1 MTTRA
6 RRLALIFVVALGATA
21 ASRLYVRAGDFDL
34 PGTQPVTSSFPASAK
49 IQHEFVPPFGSGPA
63 GLAPC
68 SNCHAGGPGQPARPL
83 SAWEG
88 SMMAHAAR
96 DFLFYAQLDLV
107 NADVPGMGDMCL
119 RCHSPVG
126 WLEGRSSD
134 LTGRAFV
141 QKDLFGVQ
149 CHACHRL
156 VDPLL
161 VSTDPGHMDVANI
174 LNGLNPA
181 PPGPG
186 VPPTFGNGMFVMDPK
201 HTRRGP
207 YSKAQMAGHGSEV
220 VGEGLDWSAV
230 NTMGTLHPAMGSAF
244 HRSGNL
250 CGTCHDVSNPK
261 DCLPGFGAGQTQKC
275 FPIERTWSEW
285 RHSAF
290 FARGEAGNCQSCH
303 MSGPLNGVGFGA
315 PCEGGAD
322 LGHLND
328 IHFHDLTGGN
338 AFMPEVIKNIR
349 TRYLSGGEPNLVTAI
364 HALYPP
370 AGASAADNLL
380 TQVNPAALDQGVARV
395 RRTLKRAAFVGVTGV
410 TAGEVSVRV
419 TNRTGHKLPTGY
431 PEGRRMWLGAR
442 FLAADGGLVAESGRY
457 QASTGSLFHDQNL
470 DGAAGPKPYDVVR
483 YTDAGGASLGIGRP
497 TKVWEARLEQQ
508 STGAEFH
515 FALNDH
521 VRMDNR
527 IPPEGW
533 NAAAY
538 ADNRASP
545 VIPPLYVTNNWQ
557 SDYAP
562 GAHHDDVNYPRPPG
576 VDRVEL
582 TLQYQTAS
590 REYIE
595 ALDGAIPGAPTAG
608 GYTRGS
614 LLAEAWAQTG
624 RSAPV
629 TVRRVVRALED
640 ADGDGLSDGW
650 ESSTGLGANPLN
662 GANDDPDGDR
672 LSNAQEF
679 QAGSNPL
686 DPNSPNPG
694 AARRP
699 VDLVLVLD
707 TSGSMNDPAPGT
719 TTPKL
724 QTLKEAAVLL
734 LETWREYASPDDRV
748 GVVYF
753 GTDAVP
759 YGAPPL
765 LKSFFGEVEAIKAD
779 IMGRSAS
786 GWTAM
791 GAGTYLAIQ
800 GLGAFD
806 PAAPRNRHIILFSN
820 GMQNRSPMIVPFAEI
835 PEFLVMQ
842 NQTGAENPEV
852 TGPSNVTLPAP
863 GWAGFPDAAGSL
875 VRVHSVGIGVAPN
888 SGGTAWHDLLRN
900 LAVQQQGKH
909 NFITRAA
916 ELEGVF
922 LEDLVEALKSNTL
935 AYVRHLEGTLAAL
948 GEQSFEFAVN
958 RSASKF
964 TLVVSWGGARGPAPV
979 LELARPDGAVEDA
992 RPLSRDGAFY
1002 RLVSRHLDAFDD
1014 DPGQYGTW
1022 RLRARWPGA
1031 KPRGELTAAAAA
1043 QGPGLALRVHALLDD
1058 RELKYK
1064 FTVPAGRLRL
1074 GQPLRVSAHATEG
1087 GQALKLMDSVSV
1099 RLLAP
1104 GAAVGRELA
1113 RSRHVL
1119 AAGAALDPD
1128 LGATP
1133 FARKLLAAFAD
1144 PAFRARLAPRE
1155 SSVALA
1161 DDGANGDDAAGD
1173 GIFSRT
1179 LPAPTV
1185 PGHYELRFRMSGH
1198 TLSGAPFTREE
1209 THSVFVQVGL
1219 LDAAR
1224 SRLVRVT
1231 HGGRAFVQ
1239 LTPRDAA
1246 GNLLGPGYTSAL
1258 LVRAGG
1264 AALPVEDLLDGS
1276 YRAPLPAGLAATQP
1290 VRVALDGRTFHD
1302 GPLSAAPL
1310 WQRLPWWLWLLLL
1323 ALLLL
1328 AVLYVYLRRP

>member
-1 MTTRA
+1 VF
-6 RRLALIFVVALGATA
+6 LALGLTLVCLA
-21 ASRLYVRAGDFDL
+21 ASRLGVFAGDFDL
-34 PGTQPVTSSFPASAK
+34 PGTQPVTSAFPATAE

-68 SNCHAGGPGQPARPL
+68 SNCHAGSVNQPARPL
-83 SAWEG
+83 TPWEG
-88 SMMAHAAR
+88 SMMAQSAR
-96 DFLFYAQLDLV
+96 DFLFYAQLDLT

-134 LTGRAFV
+134 LTGRAFI

-149 CHACHRL
+149 CHACHRM

-161 VSTDPGHMDVANI
+161 LSTSPAHMDVTNI

-186 VPPTFGNGMFVMDPK
+186 VPATLGNGMFVMDPK

-230 NTMGTLHPAMGSAF
+230 NTMGTLHPAMNSAF

-250 CGTCHDVSNPK
+250 CGTCHDVSNPTN
-261 DCLPGFGAGQTQKC
+261 CLPGFGAGQTQKC

-328 IHFHDLTGGN
+328 VHFHDLTGGN
-338 AFMPEVIKNIR
+338 AFLPEVLKNVR
-349 TRYLSGGEPNLVTAI
+349 TRYLSGSEPNLVTAI

-370 AGASAADNLL
+370 AGASGANHLL
-380 TQVNPAALDQGVARV
+380 THVNPAALDQGVARV
-395 RRTLKRAAFVGVTGV
+395 KRTLKRAAFLQVTGV
-410 TAGEVSVRV
+410 TPGDVTVRV

-431 PEGRRMWLGAR
+431 PEGRRMWLGVR
-442 FLAADGGLVAESGRY
+442 FLAADGSLLGESGRY
-457 QASTGSLFHDQNL
+457 QASNGSLFHDQNL
-470 DGAAGPKPYDVVR
+470 DGAAGPKSYDVVR
-483 YTDAGGASLGIGRP
+483 YTDAAGATLSLGRP
-497 TKVWEARLEQQ
+497 TKVWEARLEKQ
-508 STGAEFH
+508 STGEEFH

-545 VIPPLYVTNNWQ
+545 VIPALYVTNGWQ
-557 SDYAP
+557 GDYA
-562 GAHHDDVNYPRPPG
+562 GGVHHDEAVYERPAG

-582 TLQYQTAS
+582 TLNYQTAS

-595 ALDGAIPGAPTAG
+595 ALNTSVPGAPSAG

-629 TVRRVVRALED
+629 VMRRLVHALAD

-662 GANDDPDGDR
+662 GRNDDPDGDR

-679 QAGSNPL
+679 QAGSDPL
-686 DPNSPNPG
+686 DPDSPNPG

-699 VDLVLVLD
+699 VDIVLVLD

-719 TTPKL
+719 STPKI
-724 QTLKEAAVLL
+724 QTLKEAAILL
-734 LETWREYASPDDRV
+734 LETWREYASPDDRI

-765 LKSFFGEVEAIKAD
+765 LKSFFGEVDAIKAD

-806 PAAPRNRHIILFSN
+806 PAAPRNRHVILFSN

-863 GWAGFPDAAGSL
+863 GWAGFPDAAGAL

-922 LEDLVEALKSNTL
+922 LEDLVESLKSNTL
-935 AYVRHLEGTLAAL
+935 AYVRHQERTLAPG
-948 GEQSFEFAVN
+948 GEQSFEFGVN

-964 TLVVSWGGARGPAPV
+964 TVVVSWSGARGPVPA
-979 LELARPDGAVEDA
+979 LELVRPDGVSEDA
-992 RPLSRDGAFY
+992 RPLTRGGAFY

-1022 RLRARWPGA
+1022 TLRARWPKQG
-1031 KPRGELTAAAAA
+1031 PRGEQAAAVAG
-1043 QGPGLALRVHALLDD
+1043 GPGLALRVHALLDD

-1064 FTVPAGRLRL
+1064 FTVPASRLRL
-1074 GQPLRVSAHATEG
+1074 GQPLRVTAQAIEG
-1087 GQALKLMDSVSV
+1087 GQLLKRMDSVSV

-1104 GAAVGRELA
+1104 GAAVGNELA
-1113 RSRHVL
+1113 RSRHQL

-1133 FARKLLAAFAD
+1133 FARKLLAAFSD
-1144 PAFRARLAPRE
+1144 PGFRARLAPRE
-1155 SSVALA
+1155 SSLALE
-1161 DDGANGDDAAGD
+1161 DGGVNGDDAAGD

-1185 PGHYELRFRMSGH
+1185 PGHYELRFRMAGH
-1198 TLSGAPFTREE
+1198 TLDGALFTREE
-1209 THSVFVQVGL
+1209 THSVFVQIGL
-1219 LDAAR
+1219 LDAGR
-1224 SRLVRVT
+1224 SRVQRVMEA
-1231 HGGRAFVQ
+1231 GRAFVT

-1246 GNLLGPGYTSAL
+1246 GNLLGPGYASAL

-1276 YRAPLPAGLAATQP
+1276 YRAPLPAGFAAGQP
-1290 VRVALDGRTFHD
+1290 VRIALDGRSVHD
-1302 GPLSAAPL
+1302 APL
-1310 WQRLPWWLWLLLL
+1310 RDAPLLERLPWWLWLLLL
-1323 ALLLL
+1323 LLLFAL
-1328 AVLYVYLRRP
+1328 LYVYLRRP